1 MATLRIILVISHI
14 FHAQRSCG
22 VHWFRSCKRMD

>member
-1 MATLRIILVISHI
+1 MATLRIILVISRT

-22 VHWFRSCKRMD
+22 VYWFISCKRKD